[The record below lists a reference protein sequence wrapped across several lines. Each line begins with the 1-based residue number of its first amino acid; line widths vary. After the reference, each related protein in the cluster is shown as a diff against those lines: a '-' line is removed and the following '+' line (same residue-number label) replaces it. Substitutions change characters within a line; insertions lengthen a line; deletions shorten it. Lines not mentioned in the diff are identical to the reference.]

1 MKKIQLLI
9 AVPSAIL
16 LFLSLFLNY
25 KTGLFISMGGVFVSF
40 IIRQIRLQKYS
51 YMLGHPDRHFG
62 RFSND
67 NSIDP
72 LEQAE
77 TYEIDFE
84 RERDRNK

>member
-1 MKKIQLLI
+1 MKKIQLMI
-9 AVPSAIL
+9 GVPSLIL

-25 KTGLFISMGGVFVSF
+25 KSGLLISIGGAFVSL

-77 TYEIDFE
+77 TYEKDFE
-84 RERDRNK
+84 KESNN